1 MSTLTIDLLDG
12 RGERRVEGIASLV
25 AADDSGQF
33 GILPGHE
40 PLVTAL
46 APGLLR
52 CRRADGGVLYAACAG
67 GVLSCRDDEVRIVSA
82 RFLVGDHAETLSAE
96 LDRLLG
102 AERAQQLAGRQS
114 RTQVEQALLRRLREW
129 SQAGR
134 A

>member
-1 MSTLTIDLLDG
+1 MSTLTLYLLDA
-12 RGERRVEGIASLV
+12 RSERRMDGVVSLV

-40 PLVTAL
+40 PMITAL
-46 APGLLR
+46 APGLIR
-52 CRRADGGVLYAACAG
+52 CRPAERGVFYAACAG
-67 GVLSCRDDEVRIVSA
+67 GVLCCRDNEVRIVSA
-82 RFLVGDHAETLSAE
+82 RFLIGERADELTAE
-96 LDRLLG
+96 LDRLLS

-129 SQAGR
+129 SQAAR